1 MCHVTEFYG
10 ARAAKKEKHPRSGR
24 VWQKEPL
31 RTGCTNPGRDKEP
44 RKKTERESCIK
55 GHEHDSDMHDI
66 CENIASA
73 HWWDRWDTEAVFF
86 LTFDYQSVAI
96 FHRAGNFSGR
106 QRAGGTLGPLQ
117 RGREGWRDERRK
129 CLCNLLLILLTQH
142 KTLNDLLKSLHMKN
156 VSFWIKSCNVTVL
169 ESELSWI

>member
-1 MCHVTEFYG
+1 MLQSFM
-10 ARAAKKEKHPRSGR
+10 
-24 VWQKEPL
+24 EPE
-31 RTGCTNPGRDKEP
+31 RW
-44 RKKTERESCIK
+44 RKKSTRGGEGCDKRSRWEQGVQIRGGTKSPEKRQRESCIK